1 MDKARKQTEPSTNAG
16 HGSSSAGGEAPGTVF
31 VVDDDSAMRQS
42 LQFLIESH
50 GYHVETFPSAED
62 FLAYYQSS
70 MPGCLILDVRMP
82 GMGGLKLHE
91 TLRERDHQ
99 IPVILLTAHGD
110 VPMAVKAMRAGA
122 FDFIEKPSNDHVLL
136 DRIAK
141 ALERDRQFRAN
152 EQVVQKVESGL
163 AELSPREREVMELV
177 VAGLLNKQIAAQ
189 LGISIKTVEVHR
201 ARVMEKMRADS
212 LADLVR
218 KAIIAGVE

>member
-1 MDKARKQTEPSTNAG
+1 MDKARKHTEPSTNAG
-16 HGSSSAGGEAPGTVF
+16 PGNHDGDSATVF

-50 GYHVETFPSAED
+50 GYHVESFPSAED
-62 FLAYYQSS
+62 FLAHYQPTMS
-70 MPGCLILDVRMP
+70 GCLILDVRMP

-91 TLRERDHQ
+91 TLQERGSQ

-136 DRIAK
+136 DRIAR
-141 ALERDRQFRAN
+141 ALQRDRETRENKQEVR
-152 EQVVQKVESGL
+152 EVESGL

-177 VAGLLNKQIAAQ
+177 VAGMLNKQIAAQ

-201 ARVMEKMRADS
+201 ARVMEKMRAES

-218 KAIIAGVE
+218 KAILAGV

>member
-1 MDKARKQTEPSTNAG
+1 MDKARKHTEPSTNAG
-16 HGSSSAGGEAPGTVF
+16 HGNSSAAGDSAGTVF

-62 FLAYYQSS
+62 FLAYYQPT
-70 MPGCLILDVRMP
+70 MRGCLILDVRMP

-91 TLRERDHQ
+91 TLRQRGHQ

-122 FDFIEKPSNDHVLL
+122 FDFLEKPSNDHVLL
-136 DRIAK
+136 DRIAR
-141 ALERDRQFRAN
+141 ALDHDRRLRDN
-152 EQVVQKVESGL
+152 EQVMAEVESGL

-177 VAGLLNKQIAAQ
+177 VAGMLNKQIAAQ

-201 ARVMEKMRADS
+201 ARVMEKMRAES
-212 LADLVR
+212 LAELVR
-218 KAIIAGVE
+218 KAIIAGVQ